1 MLRRRHFSLI
11 HGFLFSFSF
20 RINYAEK
27 RKKKQAHVRLVRKI
41 KITAWT
47 SFHSLTSEKHHILK
61 NKLKRLSCS
70 SLCNWLCCCEKATS
84 LYGVFAGSLG
94 FLPLIEGSDLNEL
107 HQLNKTQIR
116 YAFHIAVDTLF
127 WKHKKEEVPL
137 VLWGILKS
145 ISVKGQNIYKKNC
158 TCDKGYAAIF
168 FKMEKA

>member
-1 MLRRRHFSLI
+1 MVFCFP
-11 HGFLFSFSF
+11 FLFASTMQ
-20 RINYAEK
+20 
-27 RKKKQAHVRLVRKI
+27 RKEKKQAHVRLVRKI

-61 NKLKRLSCS
+61 NKQKSLSCS

-84 LYGVFAGSLG
+84 LYGVFVGSLG
-94 FLPLIEGSDLNEL
+94 FLPLIEGSDPNEL
-107 HQLNKTQIR
+107 PQLNKIQIR

-145 ISVKGQNIYKKNC
+145 ISVKGQNIYKK
-158 TCDKGYAAIF
+158 TVHVT
-168 FKMEKA
+168 KAMQQYF